1 MKKSL
6 SIVFIPVIICLIG
19 IFSIYT
25 NTYLNNGFDSRSL
38 SLIEKISSFFGTLVG
53 KQVIWL
59 LVSLSAYWL
68 VSLIYYRRLYDAAY
82 FLYGFLLILLIFV
95 FVLGIVR
102 LGAQRWLKM
111 GFLNFQPSEFAKLCI
126 VLVMARYFDY
136 RKLGNVQLFELDFVN
151 GFILPFII
159 VIIPCFLI
167 AKQPDLGSAIIVFL
181 VFISII
187 YAKDFPMKWFLLF
200 AGLFLLVFPFV
211 WSLLE
216 EYQRQRLLVFVN
228 PNIDPLGAGYT
239 VIQSKI
245 AVGSG
250 GLFGKGW
257 LSGTQSQL
265 HFLPEAHTDFIFA
278 TWAEERGFFGSTI
291 LILFYALL
299 IKSIVDVAVRSRD
312 SFAKLICI
320 GIASM
325 FGFQIGI
332 NILMTIGLSPVVGL
346 PLPFMSYGGSSLLI
360 SFISL
365 GIVSNI
371 KSNL

>member
-1 MKKSL
+1 MRKNF
-6 SIVFIPVIICLIG
+6 SIILIPVVICLIG

-25 NTYLNNGFDSRSL
+25 NTYLSDNFVVGSS
-38 SLIEKISSFFGTLVG
+38 SLIDKINSFFNILVG
-53 KQVIWL
+53 KQIVWL
-59 LVSLSAYWL
+59 LISLCVYWL
-68 VSLIYYRRLYDAAY
+68 VSCIYYRRLYDVAY
-82 FLYGFLLILLIFV
+82 FLYAFLLLLLVFV

-102 LGAQRWLKM
+102 LGAQRWLKI
-111 GFLNFQPSEFAKLCI
+111 GFFNFQPSEFAKICI

-136 RKLGNVQLFELDFVN
+136 RRLKNIKLFDVDFAR
-151 GFILPFII
+151 GFVLPVVI
-159 VIIPCFLI
+159 VGIPCFLI

-181 VFISII
+181 ILVSIL
-187 YAKDFPMKWFLLF
+187 YVKGFSLKWFLLL
-200 AGLFLLVFPFV
+200 AILFLIAFPFV
-211 WSLLE
+211 WSFLE
-216 EYQRQRLLVFVN
+216 GYQKQRLLVFVN
-228 PNIDPLGAGYT
+228 PNMDPLGAGYT

-250 GLFGKGW
+250 GFFGKGW

-278 TWAEERGFFGSTI
+278 TWAEERGFFGSAI
-291 LILFYALL
+291 LVTLYALL
-299 IKSIVDVAVRSRD
+299 IKSIIDVGLKAKD
-312 SFAKLICI
+312 NFAKLICV

-325 FGFQIGI
+325 FGFQISI

-365 GIVSNI
+365 GIISNI
-371 KSNL
+371 KNNL